1 MHRVNRC
8 TLAGTA
14 WARPALTSI
23 RLTIAR
29 SHGAHHAA
37 PPPAPLGLRFRA
49 LLGLGFV
56 PPPEPRPCAH
66 CASIAYALLPAARVP
81 LCRHRADPESSS
93 RSLPSGSSARIAPI
107 APTARIAPIAP
118 AARRCPRSPLALR
131 RPRGHGWQESH
142 RMHPFFAECA
152 KKAPF
157 LAASARN
164 ACSSRSEWQH
174 PRPMHPF
181 PGAIGRF
188 RIHGARILPPRAL
201 FRVEEPEITHDAKML
216 PAPCGSGMRHAA
228 WPNGLCALRRGPG
241 LLAACAPPCHL
252 ACARRRPRSSP
263 PSYTRRASPP
273 ASRPRTPPS
282 AAPPI
287 AVGMSCRSGSSCRPR
302 AAHADASRPSMRAR
316 RHRLGP
322 DPRQPSPS
330 PEPTGPQP
338 RASRVPAH
346 PWSRLRPSAPCH
358 PPRLT
363 LPRGS
368 RCGSGNSRE
377 MMR

>member
-152 KKAPF
+152 KKAPSWQLLPEMHAF
-157 LAASARN
+157 RDQDGNILALCIHFRAQSGDSGYMARESCRQGPSFASRN
-164 ACSSRSEWQH
+164 PKSRMTRRCCQRHAAAACDTRH
-174 PRPMHPF
+174 
-181 PGAIGRF
+181 GRTGF
-188 RIHGARILPPRAL
+188 
-201 FRVEEPEITHDAKML
+201 
-216 PAPCGSGMRHAA
+216 APCGAGLACLLHAPPPA
-228 WPNGLCALRRGPG
+228 ISLVPAAARVHRRRLTRVALRRP
-241 LLAACAPPCHL
+241 H
-252 ACARRRPRSSP
+252 
-263 PSYTRRASPP
+263 RA
-273 ASRPRTPPS
+273 
-282 AAPPI
+282 
-287 AVGMSCRSGSSCRPR
+287 
-302 AAHADASRPSMRAR
+302 HAR
-316 RHRLGP
+316 RH
-322 DPRQPSPS
+322 
-330 PEPTGPQP
+330 
-338 RASRVPAH
+338 
-346 PWSRLRPSAPCH
+346 
-358 PPRLT
+358 PPRRPL
-363 LPRGS
+363 R
-368 RCGSGNSRE
+368 SG
-377 MMR
+377 